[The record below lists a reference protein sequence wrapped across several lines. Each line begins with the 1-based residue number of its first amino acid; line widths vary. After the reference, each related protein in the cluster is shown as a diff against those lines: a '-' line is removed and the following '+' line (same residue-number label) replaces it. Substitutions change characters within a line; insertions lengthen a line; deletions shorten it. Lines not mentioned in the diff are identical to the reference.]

1 MIGLIVIDLDGT
13 LLNSDKSIS
22 RENEE
27 AIIEALGRGV
37 HVSISTG
44 RSYVSG
50 HKYVEQLGI
59 SVPVSYQNG
68 ALVIEGYDGAMRII
82 SQCLLGTAEAVE
94 IYNRS
99 RERGLNSLIFFDFFK
114 LPDISTAGLF
124 DSPYRGYYAH
134 NAYRI
139 VLEEDPSKRIREP
152 GIAEIAIEGEEE
164 RIIEMIEAMRPG
176 PDRVTVVK
184 NDALESHAF
193 YEFFGPGVGKSN
205 GLQHILE
212 HLKIDREEV
221 AYIGDNY
228 NDLDILKR
236 CPLPVV
242 MANAPDQV
250 KEHAKIVTEKTN
262 DESGVAEAIDR
273 ILNWRRD

>member
-1 MIGLIVIDLDGT
+1 MIRLIVIDLDGT

-27 AIIEALGRGV
+27 AIMEALERGV

-68 ALVIEGYDGAMRII
+68 ALVVDGYDGAMRII
-82 SQCLLGTAEAVE
+82 SQCLLGTAEATA
-94 IYNRS
+94 IYNRG
-99 RERGLNSLIFFDFFK
+99 RERGFNCLVFFDFFN
-114 LPDISTAGLF
+114 LPDISTTGLS

-139 VLEEDPSKRIREP
+139 VFEEDPSKRIREP

-164 RIIEMIEAMRPG
+164 RIIEMIGTMRPG
-176 PDRVTVVK
+176 FDRVTVVK
-184 NDALESHAF
+184 NDALERHAF

-205 GLQHILE
+205 GLKHILE
-212 HLKIDREEV
+212 HLEIDWEEV

-228 NDLDILKR
+228 NDLDILKK

-250 KEHAKIVTEKTN
+250 KKHAKIVTGKTN

>member
-1 MIGLIVIDLDGT
+1 MIRLIVIDLDGT

-99 RERGLNSLIFFDFFK
+99 RERVEQPDLFRLFQTA
-114 LPDISTAGLF
+114 DISTAGLF

-152 GIAEIAIEGEEE
+152 RIAEMSKRRRREDNRNDRSHASRSRQGDCGEE
-164 RIIEMIEAMRPG
+164 RR
-176 PDRVTVVK
+176 
-184 NDALESHAF
+184 LESHAF
-193 YEFFGPGVGKSN
+193 YEFFRTGRARATVCN
-205 GLQHILE
+205 IYWN
-212 HLKIDREEV
+212 I
-221 AYIGDNY
+221 
-228 NDLDILKR
+228 
-236 CPLPVV
+236 
-242 MANAPDQV
+242 
-250 KEHAKIVTEKTN
+250 
-262 DESGVAEAIDR
+262 
-273 ILNWRRD
+273 